1 MAHQL
6 GEDEAPAV
14 PPGTTV
20 LATEPIAAVPVPAGG
35 IHAPLA
41 AAHVGTAP
49 PAPAGHAA
57 AAAGAGQGAARAAL
71 VATAVMMRV
80 GETGD
85 KFVQLVAES
94 WNPDMINR
102 ELLDSVQASG
112 QLVLGLNGVD
122 PTKCMV
128 RALYTVGGRT
138 DPADTDLP
146 TPAELSGGRKYK
158 GGITLGSLPV
168 MNNGAIWIQVTPP
181 SMRAGS
187 SAASGASSVPVP
199 ATERAC
205 NARL

>member
-1 MAHQL
+1 
-6 GEDEAPAV
+6 
-14 PPGTTV
+14 
-20 LATEPIAAVPVPAGG
+20 
-35 IHAPLA
+35 
-41 AAHVGTAP
+41 
-49 PAPAGHAA
+49 
-57 AAAGAGQGAARAAL
+57 
-71 VATAVMMRV
+71 MMRV

-102 ELLDSVQASG
+102 ELLDSVKASG
-112 QLVLGLNGVD
+112 QLALGLNGVD

-128 RALYTVGGRT
+128 RALNTVGGRT
-138 DPADTDLP
+138 DPAVTDIP
-146 TPAELSGGRKYK
+146 TPDELSGGRKYK

-168 MNNGAIWIQVTPP
+168 MNNGAIWLQVTPP

-187 SAASGASSVPVP
+187 SAASGASSSVP